1 MDAFFD
7 AMRIHIT
14 KPCTASWP
22 ARVTRAGFC
31 FGRNDSKDI
40 MPSGAELSLL
50 MTFYWLN
57 SIQHVDPAM
66 TRLHR
71 PELGLPQ
78 RVSWLHF

>member
-7 AMRIHIT
+7 AMRIPIT

-31 FGRNDSKDI
+31 FGRKDSKDI
-40 MPSGAELSLL
+40 MPGGTELSFWAILFLSNFFNQVDSVIAHLRRAIPSLL
-50 MTFYWLN
+50 
-57 SIQHVDPAM
+57 
-66 TRLHR
+66 
-71 PELGLPQ
+71 Q